1 MEHKHQLLDVKTN
14 GTFIFNDALLI
25 DHRQQHLADILNELL
40 SYQNRLE
47 HIIRNGLRH
56 DGRLIGQEKANIVN
70 VLQAVIRDLTALYL
84 KLYDHEHP
92 EEFPGDVLVSL
103 GSEGYLIKGQM
114 DPAET
119 TLNFTIEHWAK
130 SYMEEALAK
139 LVSDFQAAAKDHVF
153 SLAERKQLIRSI
165 ATLLVQSI
173 QAFYLMR
180 SGAVF
185 K

>member
-1 MEHKHQLLDVKTN
+1 MEHKHQLLDIKAN
-14 GTFIFNDALLI
+14 GAFIFNDTLLV
-25 DHRQQHLADILNELL
+25 DHRQQHLAEILKELMT
-40 SYQNRLE
+40 YQNRLE
-47 HIIRNGLRH
+47 HIVRHGLRH

-70 VLQAVIRDLTALYL
+70 VLQSVIRDLTALYL
-84 KLYDHEHP
+84 KIYDHEHP

-114 DPAET
+114 DSSQT
-119 TLNFTIEHWAK
+119 NSSFTIEHWAK
-130 SYMEEALAK
+130 SYLESALDQ
-139 LVSDFQAAAKDHVF
+139 LVRDFQAAAKDHVF
-153 SLAERKQLIRSI
+153 TLAERKQLIRSI
-165 ATLLVQSI
+165 GTLLVQSI